1 MRLSHFV
8 RLFAT
13 VVAVFSI
20 AVAAD
25 TASAAA
31 SSLPWY
37 SGMRALGQSTI
48 EPAVDYS
55 NGSET
60 FLLTPNVGPFC
71 AGPPSCPSPQPPFSS
86 VSAPLYL
93 VLYPDS
99 STIPAST
106 LNCTPYNCNHA
117 QIPGIKGHDHLVG
130 LASTGGDYNV
140 PWHVIGV
147 AFTGQSA
154 TAQNNRI
161 LTLDQLNAEKASGDV
176 VEFDTGIYFMCSRVS
191 ATTYR
196 NAAPL
201 SFPWPPA

>member
-1 MRLSHFV
+1 MRLRFFV

-13 VVAVFSI
+13 GVAVLSI
-20 AVAAD
+20 AATAD
-25 TASAAA
+25 SASA
-31 SSLPWY
+31 STGSLPWY

-48 EPAVDYS
+48 EPAVDYA
-55 NGSET
+55 NGRET
-60 FLLTPNVGPFC
+60 FLHTPNTGPFC
-71 AGPPSCPSPQPPFSS
+71 AGPPTCTSPQPPFSS

-130 LASTGGDYNV
+130 LANTGGDFNV

-147 AFTGQSA
+147 VFTGNDPA
-154 TAQNNRI
+154 AQNTRI
-161 LTLDQLNAEKASGDV
+161 LTLDQLNTELNDHDV
-176 VEFDTGIYFMCSRVS
+176 AEFDTGIYFMCSRVS
-191 ATTYR
+191 ASPYQHAT
-196 NAAPL
+196 PL